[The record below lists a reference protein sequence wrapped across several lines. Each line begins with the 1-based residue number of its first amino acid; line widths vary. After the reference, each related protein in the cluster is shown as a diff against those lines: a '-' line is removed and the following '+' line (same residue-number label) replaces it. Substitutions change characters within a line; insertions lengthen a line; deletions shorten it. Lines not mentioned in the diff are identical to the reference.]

1 MSKGTTGDR
10 SFKRPWSKCEQSETL
25 VRVRESLFKVVSY
38 NFICGIVVTL
48 YKYLDFLYNT
58 KSLL

>member
-38 NFICGIVVTL
+38 NFICGDRS
-48 YKYLDFLYNT
+48 DFVQIFRFLI
-58 KSLL
+58 